1 VATKSATD
9 QQQARYVNDN
19 VGLVLALALA
29 DLWMSFYAQPKVKNI
44 LRLVFLSKSIN
55 LFP

>member
-9 QQQARYVNDN
+9 QQQARYINDKA
-19 VGLVLALALA
+19 GLVLALPLA
-29 DLWMSFYAQPKVKNI
+29 DLWVSFYAQPKIKNI